1 MANTFLQLPENLTLK
16 QLASYVGSNNVGRV
30 LNVNGLNRT
39 RNLSSVIT
47 KQNEQLVL
55 KGDDVSWKRKAEI
68 LNNFSTDSDV
78 FEYAC
83 VQSED
88 GWKIL
93 SQTMRFQDAISIP
106 ADVEIVRYDDVL
118 GNEVPVTKTVYNKV
132 MKSLES
138 TGKVNSSL
146 FNDFS
151 TVKPSTIRS
160 VSTSSTRSNALFQAF
175 RIPWGD
181 ITFYSSL
188 SDKSIDIP
196 VYPESI
202 KEPRTASY
210 STMPDTLYQYE
221 PWYTYNSSGPRNV
234 SFEFHMH
241 RQMWTGDERDGKA
254 NELVRFLQ
262 ASTYPK
268 YSGSAVN
275 SDTCTL
281 YVKGQPYITGI
292 VSSVDVDWTGPIGL
306 DGFYLEFTV
315 TVSFTEVSTRALS
328 HDVVQSLSLLG

>member
-1 MANTFLQLPENLTLK
+1 MSNTFLQLPENLTLK

-30 LNVNGLNRT
+30 LSVNGLNRT
-39 RNLSSVIT
+39 RDLTSVV
-47 KQNEQLVL
+47 QNQNDLLVNST
-55 KGDDVSWKRKAEI
+55 DNVSWKRKAEI

-78 FEYAC
+78 FEHAC

-88 GWKIL
+88 GWKVL
-93 SQTMRFQDAISIP
+93 SQTMRFQDAILIP

-118 GNEVPVTKTVYNKV
+118 GNEVPVTKTVYSKV
-132 MKSLES
+132 MESLES

-151 TVKPSTIRS
+151 TIKPSSIIS
-160 VSTSSTRSNALFQAF
+160 ASTSSNGSNALFQAF
-175 RIPWGD
+175 KIPWGD

-188 SDKSIDIP
+188 SDKSMDIP
-196 VYPESI
+196 VYPEVV

-210 STMPDTLYQYE
+210 ANMPDTLYQYE
-221 PWYTYNSSGPRNV
+221 PWYTYNSSGPRSV

-254 NELVRFLQ
+254 NELVRFIQ
-262 ASTYPK
+262 AATYPK
-268 YSGSAVN
+268 YSGSAVT

-292 VSSVDVDWTGPIGL
+292 VTSVDVDWTGPIGL

-315 TVSFTEVSTRALS
+315 TVNFTEVSTRALS
-328 HDVVQSLSLLG
+328 HEVVQSLSILG